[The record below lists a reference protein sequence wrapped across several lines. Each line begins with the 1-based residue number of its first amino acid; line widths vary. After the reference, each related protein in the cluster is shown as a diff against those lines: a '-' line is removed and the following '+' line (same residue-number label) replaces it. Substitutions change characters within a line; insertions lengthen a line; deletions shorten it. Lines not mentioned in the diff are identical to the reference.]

1 MVSYPNFNF
10 GFSLLHRIF
19 FTQHSVPVTTDDG
32 VLLRLPLMLALLR
45 VPLSPREHLSS
56 DELGDEATSCNIS
69 CICMFFSG
77 VM

>member
-1 MVSYPNFNF
+1 MQPSVS
-10 GFSLLHRIF
+10 
-19 FTQHSVPVTTDDG
+19 VTKDDG
-32 VLLRLPLMLALLR
+32 VLLRVPLMLALLR